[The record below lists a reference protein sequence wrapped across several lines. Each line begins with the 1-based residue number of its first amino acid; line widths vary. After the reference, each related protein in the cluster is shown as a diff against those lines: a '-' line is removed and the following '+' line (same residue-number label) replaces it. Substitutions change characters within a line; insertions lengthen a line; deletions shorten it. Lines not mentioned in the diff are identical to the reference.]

1 MKKALLW
8 LLALVMLALPTLA
21 LADDELNFNEEN
33 VANIPGEFVALEDF
47 GLMFYLPEELV
58 AQEVSDE
65 LAAQGIY
72 AFYMNEAQTRSM
84 SIGYAPAVNAE
95 GQAVASLEELCSVFV
110 GLGLT
115 DASIGTLN
123 GLPCIA
129 WSTQENGQMG
139 ITMYTEKG
147 YQLTFTFA
155 PTTDAEYL
163 CVSSAVIS
171 SIMELQYEE

>member
-21 LADDELNFNEEN
+21 LADDELNFSEEN

-58 AQEVSDE
+58 AQEVSEE

-72 AFYMNEAQTRSM
+72 AFYMNEAQTHSL
-84 SIGYAPAVNAE
+84 SIGYAPAVDGE
-95 GQAVASLEELCSVFV
+95 GNAVASLEELCNVFL
-110 GLGLT
+110 GLGLP
-115 DASIGTLN
+115 DASLGTLN

-129 WSTQENGQMG
+129 WSTQEQGQIG

-147 YQLTFTFA
+147 YQLTFTFS
-155 PTTDAEYL
+155 PTTDADYL
-163 CVSSAVIS
+163 TVSYAVIS